1 MAKKKKI
8 LKELGLSDRTIS
20 EIENEM
26 KNIKKQ
32 YGWTVGELKGLLKDL
47 GNEGKAA
54 KDMIAERAARIK
66 SKAKISKRTKKIA
79 RKAVRK
85 IGKHVSRK
93 VRKAGK
99 ELAKKA
105 VQTARDLERRLQ

>member
-1 MAKKKKI
+1 MAKKKRL
-8 LKELGLSDRTIS
+8 LKELGLSDNTVK
-20 EIENEM
+20 EIEKEM

-32 YGWTVGELKGLLKDL
+32 YGWTVNELKGLV
-47 GNEGKAA
+47 NELTEDGKAA
-54 KDMIAERAARIK
+54 KDKIVERVAKIK
-66 SKAKISKRTKKIA
+66 SKTKISKRTKKIA

-85 IGKHVSRK
+85 IGRQAARK

-105 VQTARDLERRLQ
+105 LQTARDLERRLQ

>member
-1 MAKKKKI
+1 MAKKKRL
-8 LKELGLSDRTIS
+8 LKELGLSDNTIK
-20 EIENEM
+20 EIEREM

-32 YGWTVGELKGLLKDL
+32 YGWTVNELKGLVKEL
-47 GNEGKAA
+47 GDEGKIA
-54 KDMIAERAARIK
+54 KDKIAERAARIR
-66 SKAKISKRTKKIA
+66 SRVKITKRTKKIA

-85 IGKHVSRK
+85 IGRHAANK

-105 VQTARDLERRLQ
+105 MQTARDLERRLQ